1 MMRHPFFRTQ
11 RPLVFAHRGGAALA
25 PENTIA
31 AFDRGL
37 ELGADGIE
45 LDVRMSRDGV
55 VVVHHD
61 ATLDRTT
68 NQTGRV
74 DAFDVRELARV
85 DAGYRF
91 VQGNDHS
98 FRGLGVGVPTLAE
111 VLHRHRDCRVI
122 VEMKINSAEFAA
134 AVVAV
139 VRAAD
144 AMDRVCLGSFGRRAL
159 QAARQLAPSLATSA
173 AREEVR
179 WALYRSWCR
188 WPVKRPPYAGYQVPE
203 RAEATRVVSPAFVR
217 HSHAAGLG
225 VQVWTVDSEAEARRL
240 LDWGVDGLIS
250 DRPDLVVPFARS
262 AR

>member
-1 MMRHPFFRTQ
+1 M
-11 RPLVFAHRGGAALA
+11 VFAHRGGAALA

-37 ELGADGIE
+37 ETGADGIE
-45 LDVRMSRDGV
+45 LDVRVSRDGV

-61 ATLDRTT
+61 DTLDRTT

-74 DAFDVRELARV
+74 DA
-85 DAGYRF
+85 GYRF
-91 VQGNDHS
+91 VQGDRHS
-98 FRGLGVGVPTLAE
+98 FRGLGVGVPTLAD
-111 VLHRHRDCRVI
+111 VLRRHRDCRVI

-134 AVVAV
+134 AGVEV
-139 VRAAD
+139 VRSAD

-159 QAARQLAPSLATSA
+159 HAARQLAPTLATSA

-188 WPVKRPPYAGYQVPE
+188 WPVKRPAYAGYQVPE
-203 RAEATRVVSPAFVR
+203 RAEGTRVVSPAFVR

-225 VQVWTVDSEAEARRL
+225 VQVWTVDDAADARRL
-240 LDWGVDGLIS
+240 LSWGADALIS
-250 DRPDLVVPFARS
+250 DRPDVVLGVIAPFAQSSDIIGRARS
-262 AR
+262 EP

>member
-1 MMRHPFFRTQ
+1 MRHAFFESPRA
-11 RPLVFAHRGGAALA
+11 LVFAHRGGAALA

-37 ELGADGIE
+37 EAGADGIE
-45 LDVRMSRDGV
+45 LDVRASRDGI

-61 ATLDRTT
+61 GTLDRTT

-74 DAFDVRELARV
+74 DALDARELARV

-91 VQGNDHS
+91 VQGDRHS
-98 FRGLGVGVPTLAE
+98 FRGLGVGVPTLAD
-111 VLHRHRDCRVI
+111 VLRRHRDCRVI

-134 AVVAV
+134 AVVEV
-139 VRAAD
+139 VRSAD

-159 QAARQLAPSLATSA
+159 RAARQLAPTLATSA

-188 WPVKRPPYAGYQVPE
+188 WPVKRPAYAGYQVPE

-225 VQVWTVDSEAEARRL
+225 VQVWTVDTEADARRL
-240 LDWGVDGLIS
+240 LEWGVDGLIS
-250 DRPDLVVPFARS
+250 DRPDLVVPFVRS